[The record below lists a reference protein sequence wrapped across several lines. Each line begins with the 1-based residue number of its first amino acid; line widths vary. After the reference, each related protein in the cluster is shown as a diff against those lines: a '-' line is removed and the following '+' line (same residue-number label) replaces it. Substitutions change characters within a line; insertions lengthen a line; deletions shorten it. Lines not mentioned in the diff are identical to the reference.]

1 MSEHLPKKEHFPK
14 YFFIFKG
21 FQPKIGYNNL
31 EFRKFAQG
39 SKPFMLIRTKWELL
53 LLYSNYF
60 SILSFI
66 SWKSVCVVL
75 SCVRSLKLKKWIV
88 YWRSIS
94 FQRRFLNRFSSII
107 VTCVSVDLKSISDL
121 KAMLLIFLLQ
131 LDLTADVRRR
141 FISQIIFDQWHRIVI
156 SSRSCEVTSK
166 CNFSDQRI
174 CVVNQ
179 RLFVR
184 WLARCPAKIVD
195 NLFPVCLFFYLN

>member
-1 MSEHLPKKEHFPK
+1 MSEHLPKKEHFSK

-39 SKPFMLIRTKWELL
+39 SKRFMLIRTKWELL
-53 LLYSNYF
+53 LLYSNYL
-60 SILSFI
+60 SILFFYQLKVRLCRFELCEVIETEKVNRLLTFNMI
-66 SWKSVCVVL
+66 SKE
-75 SCVRSLKLKKWIV
+75 
-88 YWRSIS
+88 
-94 FQRRFLNRFSSII
+94 SII
-107 VTCVSVDLKSISDL
+107 IHYCNLLLDLKSISDL
-121 KAMLLIFLLQ
+121 KGMLLIFLLQ

-141 FISQIIFDQWHRIVI
+141 FISQIIFDQWHWIVI

-166 CNFSDQRI
+166 CNFYDQRI

-184 WLARCPAKIVD
+184 WLARCPAKIVE